1 MQVNYTT
8 DAFASLHQLI
18 NFIET
23 KNTTGAGL
31 RWLSKYE
38 VFLQQSLFNPSQR
51 KHVRIRHLKN

>member
-8 DAFASLHQLI
+8 DAFASLLQLI

-23 KNTTGAGL
+23 KNTAGAGL

-38 VFLQQSLFNPSQR
+38 TFVQQSLLNPSQR
-51 KHVRIRHLKN
+51 KFAIIKPLKS